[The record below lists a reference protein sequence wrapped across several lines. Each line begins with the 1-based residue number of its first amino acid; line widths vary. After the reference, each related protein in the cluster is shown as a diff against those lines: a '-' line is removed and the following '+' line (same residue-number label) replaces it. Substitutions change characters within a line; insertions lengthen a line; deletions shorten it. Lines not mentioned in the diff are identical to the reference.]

1 MEDYIYILIGVIWL
15 AATVYRASQKN
26 KKQAASPKPD
36 DQQSK
41 TQKGMSEAKSL
52 LEELLGGQDVRIPE
66 PEEHEIT
73 YSEPEPAPAENKRPI
88 HSFASEYTQMGVKGI
103 EALKEEGMLSKDRIL
118 FTDEMKLYRKK
129 KPGQSKINLRKAI
142 IYRTIL
148 ESPYT

>member
-36 DQQSK
+36 DQQSRP
-41 TQKGMSEAKSL
+41 QKGMSEAKSL

-66 PEEHEIT
+66 PEEQEIT
-73 YSEPEPAPAENKRPI
+73 YSEPEPALTEKKQPTPG
-88 HSFASEYTQMGVKGI
+88 FASEYTQLGVKGI
-103 EALKEEGMLSKDRIL
+103 KALKEEGMLSKDRIL
-118 FTDEMKLYRKK
+118 FTDEMKLYRQKK
-129 KPGQSKINLRKAI
+129 AGQNKINLRKAI
-142 IYRTIL
+142 IYSTIL